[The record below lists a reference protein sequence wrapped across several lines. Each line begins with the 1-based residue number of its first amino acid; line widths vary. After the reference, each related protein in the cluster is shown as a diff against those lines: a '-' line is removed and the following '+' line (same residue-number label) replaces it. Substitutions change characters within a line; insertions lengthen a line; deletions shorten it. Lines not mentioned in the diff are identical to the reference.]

1 MMLAVDPGLR
11 WVGWSLW
18 DEPSRSMLACGVAKG
33 DQAGRGPSAWRQAAE
48 AVYRDLRWATDNAPS
63 GLPFFGYPDEFDEL
77 RVEVMAS
84 YANRAATV
92 SADLFEL
99 SGVVGAIASR
109 WPGRIV
115 ALKPSEWKGQ
125 LPKDVTI
132 ARSLSRMQEYERQMY
147 ERAREQEYHAT
158 RVAPTPPVEP
168 DAWRAEP
175 YLAALGPQ
183 EADLATSCL
192 LGDDAIP
199 VRSYARQRGLGE
211 YEAQMLAWTTRAKLA
226 LLLDP
231 DADLSRVARR
241 YPPSKALI
249 ASVRAWAA
257 SRSAAVPPTPAAP
270 TP

>member
-11 WVGWSLW
+11 WIGWSLW
-18 DEPSRSMLACGVAKG
+18 DEPSRSMLACGVARG
-33 DQAGRGPSAWRQAAE
+33 AQEGRGPSAWREAAE
-48 AVYRDLRWATDNAPS
+48 TVYGDVYAAVDALAAQRFVVAA
-63 GLPFFGYPDEFDEL
+63 LPDASDEL

-147 ERAREQEYHAT
+147 ERAR
-158 RVAPTPPVEP
+158 
-168 DAWRAEP
+168 AECP
-175 YLAALGPQ
+175 AS
-183 EADLATSCL
+183 EREDL
-192 LGDDAIP
+192 DDAVSIG
-199 VRSYARQRGLGE
+199 ARGVGL
-211 YEAQMLAWTTRAKLA
+211 W
-226 LLLDP
+226 
-231 DADLSRVARR
+231 
-241 YPPSKALI
+241 
-249 ASVRAWAA
+249 
-257 SRSAAVPPTPAAP
+257 
-270 TP
+270 

>member
-1 MMLAVDPGLR
+1 MSETDRFFADHFKAIRGCLRRRARSVEVGDGL
-11 WVGWSLW
+11 VS
-18 DEPSRSMLACGVAKG
+18 
-33 DQAGRGPSAWRQAAE
+33 
-48 AVYRDLRWATDNAPS
+48 AVYERMRGSEGKWVPLAHEKRM
-63 GLPFFGYPDEFDEL
+63 GY
-77 RVEVMAS
+77 VW
-84 YANRAATV
+84 NT
-92 SADLFEL
+92 
-99 SGVVGAIASR
+99 
-109 WPGRIV
+109 
-115 ALKPSEWKGQ
+115 
-125 LPKDVTI
+125 
-132 ARSLSRMQEYERQMY
+132 ARSLISHEAETAVLT
-147 ERAREQEYHAT
+147 RAREQEYHAT